1 MAERNT
7 TDQTPTIRDKVI
19 DAALMA
25 VTDCGWRRT
34 HIDDVIEAAGVSEA
48 LFYREFD
55 GLVSVMV
62 AASRQLNA
70 AMADAVADFEEEDS
84 TREKL
89 FALIMARFDAAMP
102 WRAAIVDLARSAPT
116 DPVLAAAAGQA
127 LMTMASRALS
137 LAGITVSGPLGF
149 ARVNAFMLSVILP
162 AARIWLKD
170 ESADLSKTMTGLNDL
185 LERAEW
191 VASRSGPLSG
201 LSGSAADDAKNSA
214 TPVSP
219 KALVGAEAGSKNQS
233 GSRVDQGR

>member
-7 TDQTPTIRDKVI
+7 TDQAPTIRDKLI
-19 DAALMA
+19 DATLMA
-25 VTDCGWRRT
+25 VTDGGWRAT
-34 HIDDVIEAAGVSEA
+34 HIKDVIEAAGVSEA

-55 GLVSVMV
+55 GLISVMV
-62 AASRQLNA
+62 AASRRLNA
-70 AMADAVADFEEEDS
+70 AMVDAVADFEEEDS

-102 WRAAIVDLARSAPT
+102 WRAAIDDLARSAPT

-127 LMTMASRALS
+127 LMTMASRAMS

-170 ESADLSKTMTGLNDL
+170 DSADLSKTMTGLNEL

-191 VASRSGPLSG
+191 VASRSGPLAG
-201 LSGSAADDAKNSA
+201 LSGSAIDEGRNSPA
-214 TPVSP
+214 AGAP
-219 KALVGAEAGSKNQS
+219 KALLGAKAGSETTS
-233 GSRVDQGR
+233 V

>member
-1 MAERNT
+1 M
-7 TDQTPTIRDKVI
+7 PTIRDKVI
-19 DAALMA
+19 DAALIA
-25 VTDCGWRRT
+25 VTDRGWRRT

-70 AMADAVADFEEEDS
+70 AMADAVADFEEQDS

-201 LSGSAADDAKNSA
+201 LSGGNISGAMAADEAKNPA
-214 TPVSP
+214 AAP
-219 KALVGAEAGSKNQS
+219 KALVGAEAGSDRGTGTPS
-233 GSRVDQGR
+233 GSRADQGR